1 MKKISEYRGEVR
13 NALYHH
19 SILLLHGHNLK
30 TNLVQIW
37 LKVKQW
43 QQSHTFNVPLISSK

>member
-1 MKKISEYRGEVR
+1 MKTITEDTGEVR

-30 TNLVQIW
+30 AKFVQIR
-37 LKVKQW
+37 LKVKQIIKW
-43 QQSHTFNVPLISSK
+43 Q